1 MPLVVRNEES
11 GSRVHIRN
19 PDNRITDQKLGSGS
33 KIKKNGNYER
43 KRKRLTLCFCFV
55 LGTENDEFKKLN
67 VRSSAES
74 PILIPKSPRTMA
86 GS

>member
-33 KIKKNGNYER
+33 KIKKKMVIMRE
-43 KRKRLTLCFCFV
+43 KEKDSHCVSV
-55 LGTENDEFKKLN
+55 LF
-67 VRSSAES
+67 
-74 PILIPKSPRTMA
+74 
-86 GS
+86 

>member
-1 MPLVVRNEES
+1 MRNLEAEFILGIQTTGLLIKNWVVE
-11 GSRVHIRN
+11 V
-19 PDNRITDQKLGSGS
+19 KL
-33 KIKKNGNYER
+33 KKNGNYER